1 MQKQLRDIQD
11 VFNDKFTQYDEK
23 NKNLSLIKQQTE
35 NVRIIDPT
43 NQEQLMIK

>member
-1 MQKQLRDIQD
+1 MDMQKQLRDIQD

-35 NVRIIDPT
+35 NIRILDPQ
-43 NQEQLMIK
+43 N